1 MKAIALTTTH
11 KGISLIDVPEPQLHA
26 ADEVKLR
33 VIEVGICGTDREEI
47 SGARVNFPD
56 GENMLIIGHEM
67 LGEVVEVGAKVT
79 SVQRG
84 DLALFTVRRGCK
96 ECEACRQNR
105 ADMCYTGH
113 YKERGINRLHGFQAE
128 YVVDREAFVLKLS
141 PVMRAFGVLCEP
153 TSVVEK
159 AIAIASDLQ
168 SRRIPGWQSLKGKK
182 VLVAG
187 IGPIGLLAA
196 IVLKLRGAIVYGYDI
211 VDDSSLRATLITQ
224 LGGTY
229 LNGKKTKLADHS
241 DMDVVIEA
249 AGYAPLDVEL
259 FSCLGPNSI
268 YVLTGVSTTRM
279 VTFDVGAAMERVV
292 LNNQLVVG
300 SVNASKDHWAQA
312 VKDLE
317 QADAQLNGVVGKLI
331 THRIPYQKLDNAFLS
346 SPSEI
351 KKVISWV
358 YTPST

>member
-1 MKAIALTTTH
+1 MKAIALTTNQ
-11 KGISLIDVPEPQLHA
+11 KGISLIDVPEPQLQA
-26 ADEVKLR
+26 ADEIKLR

-56 GENMLIIGHEM
+56 GEDTLIIGHEM

-79 SVQRG
+79 AVQPG

-105 ADMCYTGH
+105 ADMCYTGR
-113 YKERGINRLHGFQAE
+113 YKERGINRLHGFQTE

-141 PVMRAFGVLCEP
+141 LAMRSYGALCEP
-153 TSVVEK
+153 ASVVEK
-159 AIAIASDLQ
+159 AISIATDLQ
-168 SRRIPGWQSLKGKK
+168 SRRIPAWQSLKGKK

-187 IGPIGLLAA
+187 LGPIGLLAA
-196 IVLKLRGAIVYGYDI
+196 VVLKLRGAVVYGYDI
-211 VDDSSLRATLITQ
+211 VDDSSLRATLFTQ

-229 LNGKKTKLADHS
+229 LNGKKTKLADHN
-241 DMDVVIEA
+241 MDLVVEA
-249 AGYAPLDVEL
+249 AGYAPLDIEL
-259 FSCLGPNSI
+259 FSCLGSNSI

-279 VTFDVGAAMERVV
+279 VTFDAGQVMERLV
-292 LNNQLVVG
+292 LNNQLIVG

-317 QADAQLNGVVGKLI
+317 EANAKFHGIIDKLI
-331 THRIPYQKLDNAFLS
+331 THRIPHQKLENAFLS

-351 KKVISWV
+351 KKVITWV
-358 YTPST
+358 